1 MKASTSLLD
10 MNLTEIAKWLLR
22 AILIFCLVLEFMVL
36 DLGLPSGIRF
46 VADITMII
54 VTVFVLLD
62 RKNISVQR
70 EANLRSYTGKAIG
83 LFVIWASLSALFNF
97 VPTSLYIWAMRNTGR
112 FLLYFCFCALVFT
125 LDDWKKLMRTLSI
138 FVVINTLFIVYQ
150 FVVLGVR
157 QDYLNGF
164 LGTYVGG
171 NSALNT
177 LYIVVTAW
185 LISSFLSNEMK
196 LVNIIL
202 PVGSMIIASALNELK
217 FYYVELIII
226 LLVCALT
233 SSTSRNDVL
242 KGMGVALGAAI
253 AFLLGTQLLSLFYPG
268 FRDFFTF
275 ETLQEYLFSRS
286 YNSSEQ
292 LFVSGVPVMN
302 RLSSIIIIPKY
313 FFDSLGNYIMGIG
326 FGATETSSISIFTSS
341 FSLMYG
347 DTNYQGYSSAYLLLE
362 LGYVGVLL
370 YFGIFLSVM
379 YYSVKQIK
387 KLNDDSSSA
396 IYSFGIAI
404 AFLAIVLCFY
414 NSALRIETSG
424 YLLFA
429 ALAVPFMFGNASPR
443 RHGC

>member
-1 MKASTSLLD
+1 MKTSTSLLD
-10 MNLTEIAKWLLR
+10 MSLTEIAKWLLR
-22 AILIFCLVLEFMVL
+22 AILLFCLILEFMVV

-46 VADITMII
+46 VADITMVI
-54 VTVFVLLD
+54 VTAFVLLD

-70 EANLRSYTGKAIG
+70 RSNLCMFAGKAIG
-83 LFVIWASLSALFNF
+83 LFVIWASLSAMFNF
-97 VPTSLYIWAMRNTGR
+97 VPPNLYIWAMRNTGR
-112 FLLYFCFCALVFT
+112 FLLYFCLCALIFS
-125 LDDWKKLMRTLSI
+125 LDDWKKLMRNLSI
-138 FVVINTLFIVYQ
+138 FVVVNTLFMAYQ
-150 FVVLGVR
+150 YVVLGVR

-177 LYIVVTAW
+177 LYVVVTAW
-185 LISSFLSNEMK
+185 LISNFLSNEMK
-196 LVNIIL
+196 LTNIIL
-202 PVGSMIIASALNELK
+202 PVGSMIVASALNELK
-217 FYYVELIII
+217 FYYIEIIII
-226 LLVCALT
+226 LLICALT
-233 SSTSRNDVL
+233 SSTSRNNVL
-242 KGMGVALGAAI
+242 RGMGVALGGTI
-253 AFLLGTQLLSLFYPG
+253 AFLLGTQLLGIIYPG
-268 FRDFFTF
+268 FRNFFTF
-275 ETLQEYLFSRS
+275 ETLRDYLFSRS

-302 RLSSIIIIPKY
+302 RLSSIIIIPNY
-313 FFDSLGNYIMGIG
+313 FFNSLGNFIMGIG
-326 FGATETSSISIFTSS
+326 FGATETSTMPIFTSG
-341 FSLMYG
+341 FSLVYG

-379 YYSVKQIK
+379 YYSVKQVK
-387 KLNDDSSSA
+387 KRNDGSSNA

-429 ALAVPFMFGNASPR
+429 ALAVPFMLSNTVSR
-443 RHGC
+443 RQ